1 MEVISNLFTN
11 KFHMEVVSVCYVT
24 EHWPTV
30 LQWLKDW
37 MNNLEVCSPEMT
49 TILRSGR
56 SVCSTSL
63 YCLKADSSF
72 WYSLFIVLSGS
83 VSIRVLGEFWCVLC
97 LQQFLC
103 FHGGWLCR
111 GDQSLQQ
118 GIIRCITFKCNW
130 FIFMDCF
137 YFIINFLECPD
148 IFLQM

>member
-1 MEVISNLFTN
+1 
-11 KFHMEVVSVCYVT
+11 MEVVSVCYVT

-37 MNNLEVCSPEMT
+37 MNNLEVCSTEMT
-49 TILRSGR
+49 TILRSSR

-72 WYSLFIVLSGS
+72 WYSHLIVLSGS
-83 VSIRVLGEFWCVLC
+83 VSISVIGKFCFLC

-103 FHGGWLCR
+103 FHEGWFSVCR
-111 GDQSLQQ
+111 GVQSLDQ
-118 GIIRCITFKCNW
+118 GISRCIKLKCNW

-137 YFIINFLECPD
+137 YFISNFLEYPD
-148 IFLQM
+148 IFVQM